1 VVASIIWVIA
11 AGIMT
16 WQMFGLKEPVFA
28 PGWEIESVDGKPYMV
43 IRAAERRE
51 ALEKGAF
58 VAITPPVAVLI
69 LGMSLIWVVR
79 GFRS

>member
-1 VVASIIWVIA
+1 MRIGRGLFRLWVVASVIWVIG

-16 WQMFGLKEPVFA
+16 WQTFGLKEPVFA

-51 ALEKGAF
+51 ALEKGAS
-58 VAITPPVAVLI
+58 PSRLPWPY
-69 LGMSLIWVVR
+69 S
-79 GFRS
+79 S